1 MVKLLI
7 ADDEPLVCVGLQS
20 MIRWEDFDIEI
31 AGTARNGRQ
40 ALEMIETLRPEIVV
54 TDIKMP
60 LKSGL
65 EVAEECGKK
74 YGHIPLFIILTSF
87 EEFDFVRR
95 ALSVQAVDYLV
106 KLELSPESL
115 AAAVSKAL
123 SLLEEIRRA
132 ARREDGSDGDAERF
146 GGMENGREAYSLA
159 RMRDDFFLKLYQN
172 WFESPEAYRQ
182 SRDRL
187 GLDLSSPA
195 MTVLAGEI
203 DGPGEGAS
211 PLYLSVVHMLREM
224 LEKVH
229 PCYVTPLDP
238 RRFTVLL
245 RLENADP
252 SFLRKQFGEGLRK
265 TIGILHDYFNV
276 HIRMAA
282 GKPVED
288 PLRLEESYRSAW
300 EELRESSR
308 ENPLRFFERSL
319 QRQNYQQQLI
329 SRVEEYIEKNLD
341 KRLSLPEVAEEFNLS
356 PNYLSQLFT
365 RYAGEGFVEYIT
377 AAKIAA
383 AKTMLL
389 KGEGPVYE
397 IAGRLGYENAFY
409 FSKVFKK
416 LEGVSPR
423 EFLRGHNVRP
433 PEDPDFLNR
442 EEEE

>member
-1 MVKLLI
+1 MIKLLI
-7 ADDEPLVCVGLQS
+7 ADDEPLVCVGLRS

-31 AGTARNGRQ
+31 AGTARNGEQ
-40 ALEMIETLRPEIVV
+40 ALEMIETLRPEIVI

-65 EVAEECGKK
+65 ELAEECGKK

-95 ALSVQAVDYLV
+95 ALSIQAVDYLV

-132 ARREDGSDGDAERF
+132 DLGRRDGGPGGDREEGAEA
-146 GGMENGREAYSLA
+146 GSLA
-159 RMRDDFFLKLYQN
+159 GMRDDFFLKLYQN
-172 WFESPEAYRQ
+172 WFESPDAYRQ

-203 DGPGEGAS
+203 DGPGEEAS
-211 PLYLSVVHMLREM
+211 PLYLSVLHMLREM

-229 PCYVTPLDP
+229 PCYVTPLDM

-245 RLENADP
+245 RLEDPDP

-265 TIGILHDYFNV
+265 TIGILHDYFSV

-288 PLRLEESYRSAW
+288 PLKLEESYHSAW
-300 EELRESSR
+300 EELRESGR

-329 SRVEEYIEKNLD
+329 ARVEEYIEKNLD
-341 KRLSLPEVAEEFNLS
+341 KRLSLPDVAMEFNLS
-356 PNYLSQLFT
+356 PNYLSQLFA

-383 AKTMLL
+383 AKIMLL

-397 IAGRLGYENAFY
+397 IAGKLGYENAFY

-423 EFLRGHNVRP
+423 EFLRGHHIQP
-433 PEDPDFLNR
+433 PEEPDF
-442 EEEE
+442 

>member
-7 ADDEPLVCVGLQS
+7 ADDEPLVCVGLRS

-31 AGTARNGRQ
+31 AGTARNGQQ
-40 ALEMIETLRPEIVV
+40 ALDMIEILRPEIVI

-95 ALSVQAVDYLV
+95 ALSIQAVDYLV

-115 AAAVSKAL
+115 AAAVFKAL

-132 ARREDGSDGDAERF
+132 DLARRNDGSAGDAERLERT
-146 GGMENGREAYSLA
+146 ENGGEAYSLA
-159 RMRDDFFLKLYQN
+159 GMRDDFFLKLYQN

-187 GLDLSSPA
+187 GLELSSPA

-203 DGPGEGAS
+203 DGPGEEAS
-211 PLYLSVVHMLREM
+211 SLYLSAVHMLREM

-229 PCYVTPLDP
+229 PCYVTPLDL

-245 RLENADP
+245 RLEDPDP
-252 SFLRKQFGEGLRK
+252 SFLRKRFGEGLLK

-300 EELRESSR
+300 EELRESGR

-319 QRQNYQQQLI
+319 QRQNYQQRLI
-329 SRVEEYIEKNLD
+329 VRVEEYIEKNLD
-341 KRLSLPEVAEEFNLS
+341 KRLSLPDVAAEFNLS
-356 PNYLSQLFT
+356 PNYLSQLFA

-377 AAKIAA
+377 AAKIGA

-389 KGEGPVYE
+389 KGEGPVYG
-397 IAGRLGYENAFY
+397 IAGKLGYENAFY

-423 EFLRGHNVRP
+423 EFLRGHNVKS
-433 PEDPDFLNR
+433 PEDP
-442 EEEE
+442 ESTPP

>member
-1 MVKLLI
+1 MIKLLI
-7 ADDEPLVCVGLQS
+7 ADDEPLVCVGLRS
-20 MIRWEDFDIEI
+20 MIRWEDFGIEI
-31 AGTARNGRQ
+31 AGTARNGQQ
-40 ALEMIETLRPEIVV
+40 ALEMIETLRPEIVI

-65 EVAEECGKK
+65 ELAEECGKK
-74 YGHIPLFIILTSF
+74 YGHIPLFIILTGF

-95 ALSVQAVDYLV
+95 ALSIQAVDYLV
-106 KLELSPESL
+106 KLELGPESL
-115 AAAVSKAL
+115 AASVSKAL

-132 ARREDGSDGDAERF
+132 DLTRRAGGLRGD
-146 GGMENGREAYSLA
+146 REEGKEAGSLA
-159 RMRDDFFLKLYQN
+159 GMRDDFFLKLYQN

-187 GLDLSSPA
+187 DLDLSSPA

-203 DGPGEGAS
+203 DGPGEEAS
-211 PLYLSVVHMLREM
+211 PLYLSVLHMLREM

-229 PCYVTPLDP
+229 PCYVTPLDM

-245 RLENADP
+245 RLEDADP
-252 SFLRKQFGEGLRK
+252 SFLRRQFGEGLRK

-282 GKPVED
+282 GRPVED
-288 PLRLEESYRSAW
+288 PLRLEESYHSAW

-329 SRVEEYIEKNLD
+329 ARVEGYIEKNLD
-341 KRLSLPEVAEEFNLS
+341 KRLSLPDVAVEFNLS

-397 IAGRLGYENAFY
+397 IAGKLGYENAFY

-423 EFLRGHNVRP
+423 EFLRSHQVQA
-433 PEDPDFLNR
+433 PEEPDFPN
-442 EEEE
+442 

>member
-1 MVKLLI
+1 
-7 ADDEPLVCVGLQS
+7 

-31 AGTARNGRQ
+31 AGTARNGQQ
-40 ALEMIETLRPEIVV
+40 ALDMIEILRPEIVI

-95 ALSVQAVDYLV
+95 ALSIQAVDYLV
-106 KLELSPESL
+106 KLELNPESL
-115 AAAVSKAL
+115 AASVFKAL

-132 ARREDGSDGDAERF
+132 DRRENSGETC
-146 GGMENGREAYSLA
+146 SLA
-159 RMRDDFFLKLYQN
+159 GMRDDFFLKLYQN

-187 GLDLSSPA
+187 GLELSSPA

-203 DGPGEGAS
+203 DGPGEEAS
-211 PLYLSVVHMLREM
+211 SLYLSAVHMLREM

-229 PCYVTPLDP
+229 PCYVTPLDL

-245 RLENADP
+245 RLEDADP
-252 SFLRKQFGEGLRK
+252 SFLWKRFGEGLLK
-265 TIGILHDYFNV
+265 TIGILHDYFSV

-300 EELRESSR
+300 EELRESGR

-319 QRQNYQQQLI
+319 QRQNYQQRLI
-329 SRVEEYIEKNLD
+329 LRVEEYIKNNLD
-341 KRLSLPEVAEEFNLS
+341 KRLSLPDVAAEFNLS
-356 PNYLSQLFT
+356 PNYLSQLFA

-377 AAKIAA
+377 AAKIGA
-383 AKTMLL
+383 AKVMLL
-389 KGEGPVYE
+389 KGEGPVYG
-397 IAGRLGYENAFY
+397 IAGKLGYENAFY

-423 EFLRGHNVRP
+423 EFLRGHNPGTDDIP
-433 PEDPDFLNR
+433 PE
-442 EEEE
+442 EEPESTPP

>member
-1 MVKLLI
+1 
-7 ADDEPLVCVGLQS
+7 
-20 MIRWEDFDIEI
+20 MIRWEDFGIEI
-31 AGTARNGRQ
+31 AGTARNGQQ
-40 ALEMIETLRPEIVV
+40 ALEMIETLRPEIVI

-65 EVAEECGKK
+65 ELAEECGKK

-95 ALSVQAVDYLV
+95 ALSVKAVDYLV
-106 KLELSPESL
+106 KLELSAESL
-115 AAAVSKAL
+115 AASVTKAL
-123 SLLEEIRRA
+123 SMLEEIRRA
-132 ARREDGSDGDAERF
+132 NPAGKGGASIRAAE
-146 GGMENGREAYSLA
+146 GLGEMENGGQTQSFA

-187 GLDLSSPA
+187 GLELSSPS

-203 DGPGEGAS
+203 DGPGEEVS
-211 PLYLSVVHMLREM
+211 SLYLSVVHMLREM

-229 PCYVTPLDP
+229 PCYVTPLDL

-245 RLENADP
+245 RLEDPNP

-288 PLRLEESYRSAW
+288 PLKLEESYRSAW
-300 EELRESSR
+300 EELRESSG

-319 QRQNYQQQLI
+319 QRQNYQRQLI
-329 SRVEEYIEKNLD
+329 ARVEEYIEKNLD
-341 KRLSLPEVAEEFNLS
+341 KRLSLPDVASEFNLS

-365 RYAGEGFVEYIT
+365 RYAGEGFVEYLT

-383 AKTMLL
+383 AKIMLL

-397 IAGRLGYENAFY
+397 IAGKLGYENAFY

-423 EFLRGHNVRP
+423 EFLRGHNIQALD
-433 PEDPDFLNR
+433 EPDFLNR
-442 EEEE
+442 EGEDGDNCP

>member
-1 MVKLLI
+1 MIKLLI
-7 ADDEPLVCVGLQS
+7 ADDEPLVCVGLRS

-40 ALEMIETLRPEIVV
+40 ALEMIETLRPEIVI

-65 EVAEECGKK
+65 ELAEECGKK

-95 ALSVQAVDYLV
+95 ALSIQAVDYLV

-132 ARREDGSDGDAERF
+132 ARREDEPAGDR
-146 GGMENGREAYSLA
+146 GGESLA

-172 WFESPEAYRQ
+172 WFESPEAYHRN
-182 SRDRL
+182 RDRL

-195 MTVLAGEI
+195 LTVLAGEI
-203 DGPGEGAS
+203 EGPGEEAS
-211 PLYLSVVHMLREM
+211 PLYISVVHMLREM

-245 RLENADP
+245 RLESADP
-252 SFLRKQFGEGLRK
+252 SFLRKQFGEGFRK

-276 HIRMAA
+276 RIRMAA

-300 EELRESSR
+300 EELRESGR

-319 QRQNYQQQLI
+319 RRQNYQQQLI
-329 SRVEEYIEKNLD
+329 SRVEEYIERNLD

-423 EFLRGHNVRP
+423 EFLRGAGHEGP
-433 PEDPDFLNR
+433 GE
-442 EEEE
+442 